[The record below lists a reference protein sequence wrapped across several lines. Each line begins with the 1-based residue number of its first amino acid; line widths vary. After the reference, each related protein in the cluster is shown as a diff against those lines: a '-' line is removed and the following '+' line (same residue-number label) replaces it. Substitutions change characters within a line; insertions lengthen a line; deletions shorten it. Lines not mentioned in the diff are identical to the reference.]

1 MKVIGMIS
9 GTSFD
14 GIDAGCF
21 DITVTDGVMSAKLIG
36 FESYEYQD
44 HVHEMIAKAMP
55 PQMTDLETVCILD
68 TYVGQEFARAAVDL
82 SKKLGITADEA
93 KLLLG

>member
-21 DITVTDGVMSAKLIG
+21 DINVVDGVMSAKLIG
-36 FESYEYQD
+36 FESY
-44 HVHEMIAKAMP
+44 
-55 PQMTDLETVCILD
+55 
-68 TYVGQEFARAAVDL
+68 
-82 SKKLGITADEA
+82 
-93 KLLLG
+93 